1 MLKPPGTHKGMCIL
15 TTGIERAQPSIFM
28 LKTAASA
35 RMPPF
40 CAYAFSLKPIQ
51 A

>member
-1 MLKPPGTHKGMCIL
+1 MLTPPGTHKGMCIL
-15 TTGIERAQPSIFM
+15 TTDIERAKPRIFM
-28 LKTAASA
+28 MKTAAFA

-40 CAYAFSLKPIQ
+40 CAYAFSFKPIQ